1 MLTPER
7 DAPSKKQAYAKFFQ
21 QASLGV
27 AVLETNRGCNCMLF
41 SKHCKWINQDK
52 TMFWGDPPADARIRQ
67 GSSTVIALGIRR
79 SHIREFSPRRME
91 RPESHKGQL
100 AMPTLPLFRALA
112 FLSLAASAPDFLSL
126 TSASSPALLP
136 ASCPPAP
143 PEMLMFPG
151 APSPGPRF
159 FSLGALSLAV
169 LPQPQGLIL
178 RWSPVTTRYL
188 AEQAKLTVILG
199 PLFPPS
205 SRDSHQALWVL
216 LPSTSLG
223 SSRAGIRPQPRDH
236 KGASCR

>member
-91 RPESHKGQL
+91 RPESHKGHGWPCRPSL
-100 AMPTLPLFRALA
+100 SSEPSRSSPWLPPLPISS
-112 FLSLAASAPDFLSL
+112 LSRLLLPRLSCRL
-126 TSASSPALLP
+126 RVRQPLLKCSCSPALHLQGP
-136 ASCPPAP
+136 AS
-143 PEMLMFPG
+143 
-151 APSPGPRF
+151 SH
-159 FSLGALSLAV
+159 SALS
-169 LPQPQGLIL
+169 PWPFS
-178 RWSPVTTRYL
+178 RSP
-188 AEQAKLTVILG
+188 
-199 PLFPPS
+199 
-205 SRDSHQALWVL
+205 
-216 LPSTSLG
+216 
-223 SSRAGIRPQPRDH
+223 RA
-236 KGASCR
+236 